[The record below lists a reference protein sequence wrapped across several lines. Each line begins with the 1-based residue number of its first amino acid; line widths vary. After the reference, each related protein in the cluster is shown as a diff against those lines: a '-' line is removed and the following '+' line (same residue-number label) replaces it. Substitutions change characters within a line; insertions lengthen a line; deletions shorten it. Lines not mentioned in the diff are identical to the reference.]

1 MRPLWLVV
9 VPVCHA
15 FVQVRNSGAQG
26 RLTARQSSEEARD
39 RLEALLR
46 QTPVSS
52 VQEDA
57 GLVPVLEARWT
68 YLPGVRD
75 VLRVH
80 APALTYL
87 MSDVVLRSKERNYVH
102 MLDGEQQVGVMMQVL
117 DTVNTEREL
126 YALVH
131 CTHRVRI
138 ISFEGE
144 ALHRKAYVEPM
155 LDAEEERVSDD
166 DFADAARWAG
176 LDDPLDDFKPTWL
189 RHGGQRRRI
198 HLDDAPPPQGG
209 DVRKVSSCDSDNVAA
224 ELESQLWAEIDGF
237 AELVKKSRT
246 SGCYELPPL
255 VAALRHAPSSYP
267 PHRRRLRLSFAV
279 AEVLD
284 LDRGCD
290 RHALL
295 LCTSTADRL
304 ALAIDRLAR
313 DTKNLAAALAL
324 EAIRRGD

>member
-1 MRPLWLVV
+1 MRPSCLVV
-9 VPVCHA
+9 VHVCHA
-15 FVQVRNSGAQG
+15 FIHVHNSVVPT
-26 RLTARQSSEEARD
+26 RLTARQTSEEARD

-46 QTPVSS
+46 QTPAPS

-87 MSDVVLRSKERNYVH
+87 MSDVVLRSTERNYVH
-102 MLDGEQQVGVMMQVL
+102 MLDGERHIGVMMRVL
-117 DTVNTEREL
+117 DTVHTEREL
-126 YALVH
+126 FALVH
-131 CTHRVRI
+131 CTHRVRV
-138 ISFEGE
+138 ISFAGE
-144 ALHRKAYVEPM
+144 ALHRRAYVEPM
-155 LDAEEERVSDD
+155 LDDEEQRLTDD
-166 DFADAARWAG
+166 AFADATQWAG

-189 RHGGQRRRI
+189 RQGGQCRRI
-198 HLDDAPPPQGG
+198 HLDDTQPQDGQP
-209 DVRKVSSCDSDNVAA
+209 RTLSSCDSDKVAA
-224 ELESQLWAEIDGF
+224 ELESQLWAKIDGF
-237 AELVKKSRT
+237 SELVKRSRT

-255 VAALRHAPSSYP
+255 VAALRNAPSSYP

-284 LDRGCD
+284 LDRAHD
-290 RHALL
+290 RHTLL
-295 LCTSTADRL
+295 MCTSTADRL
-304 ALAIDRLAR
+304 ALAIDRLAL